1 MACCS
6 RRKFFFKA
14 GGAVIASSM
23 LGEVLD
29 VLASTAQAVVSPAG
43 PGSRYVPKVMAAF
56 VRRRGEYGMLWP
68 GQIYDGQAALKNYT
82 RRIGAAAGELG
93 LEVDLRPEP
102 IYSLE
107 EADEWVAQAA
117 AAKPDG
123 LLVVVLDR
131 QQHSWPTAVK
141 AAESGIPTVIF
152 SPLGTSFTTNT
163 VGLADKEGVFIAS
176 TDDFSRA
183 VYGLKMLKAG
193 ARLREMR
200 FIVLEGDERRDTR
213 LDFLGTRLRYVP
225 AKSFLEEYNRTPLT
239 GEIERVAAGYLRQAV
254 RIEGPSERDVLN
266 GVKSF
271 VVARSI
277 LEREEGDGITMDCL
291 GAVGP
296 TEVSLPCI
304 SWSLMNDCGVPA
316 ACEADLG
323 ACVAHALVQYLFDR
337 PGFQQ
342 DPVADTSKG
351 CLIGSHCC
359 CPTRLSGFDG
369 PAEPFVLAHHHGK
382 RDATPIPFWKA
393 GQRVTVAD
401 VLLPQGQRPEMLISA
416 GEVVGNVPVPPSG
429 GCVVAVMVKVDGV
442 DELLDFPGFHQLF
455 FYGDYKRELK
465 QYCRLFG
472 IKATVV

>member
-1 MACCS
+1 MSGCS
-6 RRKFFFKA
+6 RRNFIYTT
-14 GGAVIASSM
+14 GGTLAASVM

-29 VLASTAQAVVSPAG
+29 VMASTADGVVAPVGPA
-43 PGSRYVPKVMAAF
+43 SKYVPKVKVTF
-56 VRRRGEYGMLWP
+56 VRREGEYGMRWP
-68 GQIYDGQAALKNYT
+68 GQIYDGRAALKNYS
-82 RRIGAAAGELG
+82 RRIKSAAEELG
-93 LEVDLRPEP
+93 MEIEMRPEP
-102 IYSLE
+102 IYSDE
-107 EADEWVAQAA
+107 EADKWVAEAV

-131 QQHSWPTAVK
+131 QEHAWPTATK
-141 AAESGIPTVIF
+141 AADSGIPTVIF

-163 VGLADKEGVFIAS
+163 ADLSHREGVFIAS
-176 TDDFSRA
+176 TDDFDQA
-183 VYGLKMLKAG
+183 VYGMKMLNAG
-193 ARLREMR
+193 TKLREMR
-200 FIVLEGDERRDTR
+200 FIVLRGNERRDTR

-225 AKSFLEEYNRTPLT
+225 AKSFVDEYNRTPVSD
-239 GEIERVAAGYLRQAV
+239 EIKRVAANYIKHAA
-254 RIEGPSERDVLN
+254 RIDGPTEQDVLN

-296 TEVSLPCI
+296 TKVSLPCI
-304 SWSLMNDCGVPA
+304 SWSWMNDHGVPA

-323 ACVAHALVQYLFDR
+323 ACVTHALVQLLFDR

-342 DPVADTSKG
+342 DPVADTSKN

-359 CPTRLSGFDG
+359 CPTKLNGFGKPMEPYILSN
-369 PAEPFVLAHHHGK
+369 HHGR
-382 RDATPIPFWKA
+382 RDATPVPFWKI

-401 VLLPQGQRPEMLISA
+401 VLLPEGEKPEMLISA
-416 GEVVGNVPVPPSG
+416 GEVVENVSVPPSG
-429 GCVVAVMVKVDGV
+429 GCVVAVMVRVDGV
-442 DELLDFPGFHQLF
+442 NELLDFPGFHQLF

-472 IKATVV
+472 IKPTVV